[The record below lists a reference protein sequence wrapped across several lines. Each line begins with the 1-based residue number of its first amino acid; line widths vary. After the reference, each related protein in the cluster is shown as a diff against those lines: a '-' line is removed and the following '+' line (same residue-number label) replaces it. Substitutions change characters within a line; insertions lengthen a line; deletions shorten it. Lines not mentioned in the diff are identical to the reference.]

1 LKGKYIALFPLHCG
15 VSVVEYTSKIKKAE
29 ELRMSNIVITKN
41 STYDERMQAIRES
54 AERFAKIKARRAR
67 LAASAA
73 RVRKYVD
80 EVDKPER
87 KKFDDMIDK
96 MDENH
101 NHYTDGE
108 KYLAEHYGERLA
120 DQTSYESEEGW
131 N

>member
-1 LKGKYIALFPLHCG
+1 M
-15 VSVVEYTSKIKKAE
+15 SKF
-29 ELRMSNIVITKN
+29 VITKE
-41 STYDERMQAIRES
+41 STYEERMDAIREAS
-54 AERFAKIKARRAR
+54 DRLNKRKARHAR

-87 KKFDDMIDK
+87 KKFDDMVDK

-101 NHYTDGE
+101 NHYQDAPQYAE
-108 KYLAEHYGERLA
+108 KYYGERMRDTIA
-120 DQTSYESEEGW
+120 MDNDW

>member
-1 LKGKYIALFPLHCG
+1 
-15 VSVVEYTSKIKKAE
+15 
-29 ELRMSNIVITKN
+29 MSDIVITKN
-41 STYDERMQAIRES
+41 STYEERMVAIRES

-73 RVRKYVD
+73 RVRRYVD

-87 KKFDDMIDK
+87 KKFDDMVDK

-101 NHYTDGE
+101 NHYQDAPQYAEKYYGE
-108 KYLAEHYGERLA
+108 KMRDTIAM
-120 DQTSYESEEGW
+120 DNDW

>member
-1 LKGKYIALFPLHCG
+1 
-15 VSVVEYTSKIKKAE
+15 
-29 ELRMSNIVITKN
+29 MSNYVITKD
-41 STYDERMQAIRES
+41 STYDERMDAIRES

-87 KKFDDMIDK
+87 KKFDDMISK
-96 MDENH
+96 MDENY
-101 NHYTDGE
+101 NHYQDAPQYAEKYYGE
-108 KYLAEHYGERLA
+108 KMRDTVAM
-120 DQTSYESEEGW
+120 DNDW